1 MIQHN
6 PSLLPARPG
15 IIFMGT
21 PDFAL
26 PSLEALIAHD
36 HHVQAVVTQPD
47 RPRGRS
53 GKPIPSPVKQLA
65 KRFGIAVLQPE
76 RASDESFCQAI
87 GAISP
92 DLLVVIAFG
101 QVLKKQLLDIP
112 AWGGLNVHAS
122 LLPKYRGAAP
132 IQRAVMNGERET
144 GLTAMRMEQGLDTG
158 PILCQEKTTI
168 GARETAGELHDRL
181 AGMAATFLLKTL
193 QHLAE
198 DGIYET
204 PQDDTLATYAE
215 KIDRNTGRI
224 LWGRPADQISAL
236 IRGLDPWPGAYT
248 TVNGKT
254 LKLFSPRVVTAGD
267 AVAVPGRVRGHTG
280 DGLLVETGDGVILL
294 GALQLAGKKRLRA
307 SDFLRGFPL
316 QPGTLL
322 GPGPFSGPKTYLE
335 RRNERFHNPQRGP

>member
-1 MIQHN
+1 MIQQN

-21 PDFAL
+21 PDFAV

-53 GKPIPSPVKQLA
+53 GKPVPPPVKRLA
-65 KRFGIAVLQPE
+65 KRFGIEVLQPE
-76 RASDESFCQAI
+76 RASDESFCRVI
-87 GAISP
+87 GTVSP

-101 QVLKKQLLDIP
+101 QVLTEQLLNIP
-112 AWGGLNVHAS
+112 SWGGLNVHAS

-132 IQRAVMNGERET
+132 IQRAVMNGERMT
-144 GLTAMRMEQGLDTG
+144 GLTAMRMDQGLDTG
-158 PILCQEKTTI
+158 PLLCQEKTPI
-168 GARETAGELHDRL
+168 GAHETAGELHDRL
-181 AGMAATFLLKTL
+181 ADMAATFLIKTL
-193 QHLAE
+193 GHLSE

-224 LWGRPADQISAL
+224 LWDRPADQISAL

-248 TVNGKT
+248 TINGKT
-254 LKLFSPRVVTAGD
+254 LKLFSSRVVSAGD
-267 AVAVPGRVRGHTG
+267 TDTVPGRVRGHSRE
-280 DGLLVETGDGVILL
+280 GLLLETGDGVILAE
-294 GALQLAGKKRLRA
+294 ALQLAGKKRLGA
-307 SDFLRGFPL
+307 SDFLRGFPV

-322 GPGPFSGPKTYLE
+322 GPGTLPGKKT
-335 RRNERFHNPQRGP
+335 

>member
-53 GKPIPSPVKQLA
+53 GKPIPSPVKRLA
-65 KRFGIAVLQPE
+65 KRFGIEVLQPE
-76 RASDESFCQAI
+76 RASDESFCRVI
-87 GAISP
+87 GTISP

-101 QVLKKQLLDIP
+101 QVLTEQLLDIP
-112 AWGGLNVHAS
+112 SWGGLNIHAS

-144 GLTAMRMEQGLDTG
+144 GLTAMRMDQGLDTG
-158 PILCQEKTTI
+158 PILHQEKTII
-168 GARETAGELHDRL
+168 GAHETAGELHDRL
-181 AGMAATFLLKTL
+181 ADMAATFLLKSL

-198 DGIYET
+198 GGIDET
-204 PQDDTLATYAE
+204 HQDDTNATYAA
-215 KIDRNTGRI
+215 KINRNTGRI
-224 LWGRPADQISAL
+224 LWDRPTDQISAL

-254 LKLFSPRVVTAGD
+254 LKLFSPRVVSAGD
-267 AVAVPGRVRGHTG
+267 AGTVPGRVRGHSR

-294 GALQLAGKKRLRA
+294 GSLQLAGKKRLGA
-307 SDFLRGFPL
+307 LDFLRGFPL

-322 GPGPFSGPKTYLE
+322 GPETLLGPGNLLGKTK
-335 RRNERFHNPQRGP
+335 

>member
-6 PSLLPARPG
+6 PSLLLARPG

-53 GKPIPSPVKQLA
+53 GKPAASPVKRLA

-76 RASDESFCQAI
+76 RASDESFCRVI
-87 GAISP
+87 DAISP

-101 QVLKKQLLDIP
+101 QVLTEQLLGIP
-112 AWGGLNVHAS
+112 SWGGLNVHAS

-132 IQRAVMNGERET
+132 IQRAVMNDERET
-144 GLTAMRMEQGLDTG
+144 GLTAMRMDPGLDTG
-158 PILCQEKTTI
+158 PILRQEKTAI
-168 GARETAGELHDRL
+168 GAHETAGELHDRL
-181 AGMAATFLLKTL
+181 ADMAAIFLLKTL
-193 QHLAE
+193 EHLAE
-198 DGIYET
+198 DGIDET
-204 PQDDTLATYAE
+204 PQDDTHATYAE

-224 LWGRPADQISAL
+224 LWDRPADQISAL

-254 LKLFSPRVVTAGD
+254 LKLFSAKVVAAGD
-267 AVAVPGRVRGHTG
+267 AGTVPGRIRGHSR

-294 GALQLAGKKRLRA
+294 EALQLAGKKRLRA
-307 SDFLRGFPL
+307 LDFLRGFPL
-316 QPGTLL
+316 KPGTTL
-322 GPGPFSGPKTYLE
+322 GKKK
-335 RRNERFHNPQRGP
+335 

>member
-6 PSLLPARPG
+6 PSILPARPG

-53 GKPIPSPVKQLA
+53 GKPIPSPVKRLA
-65 KRFGIAVLQPE
+65 KRFGIEVLQPE
-76 RASDESFCQAI
+76 RASDESFCRVI

-101 QVLKKQLLDIP
+101 QVLTEQLLGIP
-112 AWGGLNVHAS
+112 SWGGLNIHAS

-144 GLTAMRMEQGLDTG
+144 GLTAMRMDPGLDTG
-158 PILCQEKTTI
+158 PILRQEKIPI
-168 GARETAGELHDRL
+168 GAHETAGELHDRL
-181 AGMAATFLLKTL
+181 SDMAATFLLKTL
-193 QHLAE
+193 QRLSE

-204 PQDDTLATYAE
+204 PQDNNLATYAA
-215 KIDRNTGRI
+215 KIDRNTGHI
-224 LWGRPADQISAL
+224 LWDRPSDHISAL

-254 LKLFSPRVVTAGD
+254 LKLFSAKVVAAGD
-267 AVAVPGRVRGHTG
+267 AGTVPGRIRGHSR
-280 DGLLVETGDGVILL
+280 DGLLVETGDGIILL
-294 GALQLAGKKRLRA
+294 EALQLAGKKRLRA
-307 SDFLRGFPL
+307 LDFLRGFPL
-316 QPGTLL
+316 KPGTLL
-322 GPGPFSGPKTYLE
+322 GPGNLLGKKK
-335 RRNERFHNPQRGP
+335 

>member
-1 MIQHN
+1 MTQHN

-53 GKPIPSPVKQLA
+53 GKPISSPVKQLA
-65 KRFGIAVLQPE
+65 KRFGIEVLQPE
-76 RASDESFCQAI
+76 RASDESFCQLI
-87 GAISP
+87 DAISP

-101 QVLKKQLLDIP
+101 QVLTAKLLDIP
-112 AWGGLNVHAS
+112 SWGGLNVHAS

-132 IQRAVMNGERET
+132 IQRAVMDDERET
-144 GLTAMRMEQGLDTG
+144 GLTAMRMDPGLDTG
-158 PILCQEKTTI
+158 PILRQEKTPI
-168 GARETAGELHDRL
+168 GAHETAGELHDRL
-181 AGMAATFLLKTL
+181 AEMAATFLLKTL
-193 QHLAE
+193 QRLSE
-198 DGIYET
+198 DGIHET
-204 PQDDTLATYAE
+204 PQDDTHATYAA
-215 KIDRNTGRI
+215 KIDRNTGLI
-224 LWGRPADQISAL
+224 LWDRPADHISAL

-254 LKLFSPRVVTAGD
+254 LKLFSSQVVTTGD
-267 AVAVPGRVRGHTG
+267 AGTVPGRIKGHCRE
-280 DGLLVETGDGVILL
+280 GLLVETGDGVILL
-294 GALQLAGKKRLRA
+294 EALQLAGKKRLRA
-307 SDFLRGFPL
+307 LDFLRGFPL

-322 GPGPFSGPKTYLE
+322 GQKT
-335 RRNERFHNPQRGP
+335 